1 MEGETSL
8 QEMMKLLIEDRRKR
22 EEEIAA
28 ERKRREEEIAAERKR
43 QQDEFNAERT
53 KREEERK
60 AREKEMQTQM
70 DDMRAQMD
78 KLMKVV
84 ETTAKTEAKPAV
96 KELSVKLVPLSEKD
110 DIEAYLVTFE
120 RIMEAH
126 KIKQDNWSQN
136 LAPQLTGKAQL
147 AFAALPTEDS
157 GKYAAIK
164 TAILARYDIT
174 EEAYRRRFRTAT
186 CKDGETNREL
196 TLRLMDMQNKW
207 LKKCSTVAE
216 MQEVIGI
223 EQFLNTLPMEK
234 PYNRQ
239 SR

>member
-1 MEGETSL
+1 MATRSGLIYKPKEATMEGEQSV

-28 ERKRREEEIAAERKR
+28 ERTRREEEIAAERKR
-43 QQDEFNAERT
+43 QQDELAAERT
-53 KREEERK
+53 KREEERQ
-60 AREKEMQTQM
+60 AREKEMQAQM

-78 KLMKVV
+78 RLMKVV
-84 ETTAKTEAKPAV
+84 ETTAKTEARPAA

-110 DIEAYLVTFE
+110 DIETYLVTFE

-126 KIKQDNWSQN
+126 NIKKDNWSQY

-164 TAILARYDIT
+164 TAILAR
-174 EEAYRRRFRTAT
+174 
-186 CKDGETNREL
+186 
-196 TLRLMDMQNKW
+196 
-207 LKKCSTVAE
+207 
-216 MQEVIGI
+216 
-223 EQFLNTLPMEK
+223 
-234 PYNRQ
+234 
-239 SR
+239 